1 MTPQEEQLAMQ
12 AYVRQQLL
20 ARQGQLNLQP
30 GQVPLAP
37 EDQAQFLQ
45 RPPIAPGVEPPPANP
60 AAPPPSPF
68 DLPAPSGGYLGSD
81 QPSTPVNL
89 RAVPTRGELP
99 VQLTG
104 GGYSMGK
111 RFGQTSQ
118 PLSVQGGYNLPD
130 MPIDVSGG
138 TSLRPGRGLGG
149 VDLRAYFRQP
159 F

>member
-1 MTPQEEQLAMQ
+1 MTPQEEQAAMQ
-12 AYVRQQLL
+12 AFVRQRL
-20 ARQGQLNLQP
+20 AAQGQLNLTP
-30 GQVPLAP
+30 GQQPIAP
-37 EDQAQFLQ
+37 DEQAQFLQ
-45 RPPIAPGVEPPPANP
+45 RPPIAPEVAPSPVTPGV
-60 AAPPPSPF
+60 PPPSPF

-130 MPIDVSGG
+130 LPIDVSGG